1 MDTDAEQRRS
11 NRRSHDERFDV
22 ERQNNFPARTK
33 AFAMIRK
40 FSFLIVFGALILAAP
55 RLPAPIV
62 EEPTPKLAAPRTTT
76 ESKTS
81 LKKSEAAES
90 GMNSRSVQVV
100 LTPGTQAALAELR
113 SYVQKIQSAPFSMG
127 STDVQPEE
135 IIEKLRLT
143 LSSRFNNISIG
154 NNGSRNGLTLVFDL
168 QAHVATYSGKKN
180 TVSFVAIFKNGSGR
194 TLQTIS
200 ASGTSTMPYPAFATK
215 FPQAVQQAFADFS
228 QKLNTIR

>member
-1 MDTDAEQRRS
+1 
-11 NRRSHDERFDV
+11 
-22 ERQNNFPARTK
+22 
-33 AFAMIRK
+33 MIRK